1 MPASSESITLT
12 GDLHARP
19 AGALAVAAGRFAA
32 SVSVTAGSK
41 TVDAKSVL
49 GVMGLGATSG
59 QVVTVS
65 ADGPD
70 AAEAVA
76 GLIAIIGE
84 ATRVGSLGSAARL
97 ITKRGRSQMM
107 YQLTQFPPQSSLAP
121 PTASPAIDL
130 KSLSDG
136 QLRALFQCD
145 VNTLTIICADSLLVI
160 SRAQSDGGVLS
171 GRQPR
176 RLSCDAR
183 FNVGGVAWTGAGRGA
198 ATT

>member
-32 SVSVTAGSK
+32 SVAVTAGSK

-76 GLIAIIGE
+76 ELIAIIGE

-97 ITKRGRSQMM
+97 VTVRGRSQIM
-107 YQLTQFPPQSSLAP
+107 YQLEQLAP
-121 PTASPAIDL
+121 VIIIGVRAASPAI
-130 KSLSDG
+130 S
-136 QLRALFQCD
+136 
-145 VNTLTIICADSLLVI
+145 
-160 SRAQSDGGVLS
+160 
-171 GRQPR
+171 
-176 RLSCDAR
+176 
-183 FNVGGVAWTGAGRGA
+183 
-198 ATT
+198 

>member
-59 QVVTVS
+59 QVITVS

-76 GLIAIIGE
+76 ALIAIIGD

-97 ITKRGRSQMM
+97 ITKRGRSRIM
-107 YQLTQFPPQSSLAP
+107 YQPTQFLPQSSLAAP
-121 PTASPAIDL
+121 AASPAID
-130 KSLSDG
+130 
-136 QLRALFQCD
+136 
-145 VNTLTIICADSLLVI
+145 
-160 SRAQSDGGVLS
+160 
-171 GRQPR
+171 
-176 RLSCDAR
+176 
-183 FNVGGVAWTGAGRGA
+183 
-198 ATT
+198 